1 MALFSG
7 TNFEDMIA
15 SLTWPCTLPLAG
27 LLSGMALQL
36 VLTTLPLSD
45 VFRMGCID
53 TSLPFVRYFI
63 ASAETY
69 N

>member
-1 MALFSG
+1 MR
-7 TNFEDMIA
+7 
-15 SLTWPCTLPLAG
+15 SLVSLGLVLCLQVG

-45 VFRMGCID
+45 VFRMGFID

-63 ASAETY
+63 ASAETMTLE
-69 N
+69 